1 MDEEEDDDTEIAIAA
16 TCLLLSC
23 SALVAITAKEH
34 KRRRSTWV
42 RNYLRKRHVYSVY
55 TALLPDFFYH
65 KEKFRNFLRM
75 DIATFEELFALVEP
89 SITKQTTR
97 FR

>member
-1 MDEEEDDDTEIAIAA
+1 MDEEEDDDTQIVVAA

-42 RNYLRKRHVYSVY
+42 RNYLHKRHDVYSVY
-55 TALLPDFFYH
+55 TALLPDFFHHH

-75 DIATFEELFALVEP
+75 DIATFEERFALVER
-89 SITKQTTR
+89 SITKPSEL
-97 FR
+97 